1 MAEMKKKIIVIVGP
15 TASGKSEFA
24 VRLAKKLKG
33 EIISADSRQVY
44 RGLDIGTG
52 KVAGKW
58 KTLKGFIHPP
68 YRIPRDLAAGMKGNF
83 KSLPRG
89 PIPHDKVGGFIYQ
102 GVPHH
107 CIDFVSPKKTF
118 TVAEYKKCAE
128 QALDNII
135 VRKLMPIVVGGTG
148 FWIDTLVYN
157 LNLPAVRPN
166 HKLRKKLEKKSA
178 GELLK
183 ILQKSDPERARTIEQ
198 KNPRRLIRAIEIAQ
212 VLGKIPKLA
221 KKNSPYNITWIGLN
235 PPIKILSEHI
245 KKRTAQML
253 RRGLAAETK
262 KLLRQGI
269 SKKRLHEL
277 GFEYRATLKFIEKK
291 ITQRELYEKLV
302 GDTLAYARRQMTW
315 WKNNPHIQWINPLSH
330 RSRRKR

>member
-58 KTLKGFIHPP
+58 KTLKGFI
-68 YRIPRDLAAGMKGNF
+68 
-83 KSLPRG
+83 
-89 PIPHDKVGGFIYQ
+89 YQ
-102 GVPHH
+102 DIPHH